1 MADMSKEETLQ
12 KLFNPKRHKMPSL
25 PVLFIELQKIL
36 DNPFCS
42 NRKISD
48 LIRKDQGMVTQ
59 IMQLSNSAL
68 YGKRQEIRRI
78 DNAITYLGTETLRN
92 MVLQIC
98 LVRMFPIDNPAIP
111 DFSAHLFWKHSLAC
125 AYYAEQLAMMLR
137 LPKSE
142 DYYLGGLLH
151 DIGKVLLFQFHPDL
165 FEQTILTAIGENLG
179 GTEAEIKV
187 LGIDHADVGSFL
199 AESWKFDPII
209 LKVIANHHRLLPSRM
224 NLATAI
230 VSLSNDFANICGLG
244 MPWDNTQFHD
254 ITTLPAWT
262 WVREN
267 QNLMGLEP
275 DKILFEL
282 SQHVADFNASV
293 DILLSPPGEPHA

>member
-1 MADMSKEETLQ
+1 MSKEETLQ

-25 PVLFIELQKIL
+25 PALFIELQKIL

-48 LIRKDQGMVTQ
+48 LIKKDQGMVSQ

-68 YGKRQEIRRI
+68 YGKRQEIKRI

-98 LVRMFPIDNPAIP
+98 LVRMFPINNTAIP
-111 DFSAHLFWKHSLAC
+111 EFSAQLFWKHSMAC

-137 LPKSE
+137 LPQSE

-151 DIGKVLLFQFHPDL
+151 DIGKVLTFQFHPDL
-165 FEQTILTAIGENLG
+165 FEQTIMTAITENLSG
-179 GTEAEIKV
+179 MDAEIKV
-187 LGIDHADVGSFL
+187 MGIDHAEIGAFL
-199 AESWKFDPII
+199 AESWKFDPTI

-230 VSLSNDFANICGLG
+230 VSLANDFANICGLG

-254 ITTLPAWT
+254 ITTLGAWS
-262 WVREN
+262 WVQNN
-267 QNLMGLEP
+267 QKLIGLEP
-275 DKILFEL
+275 DSLLFEL
-282 SQHVADFNASV
+282 SQHVADFNSSV
-293 DILLSPPGEPHA
+293 DILLNQAGEAHA